1 MSEAFKIPPVMDVA
15 EFLDWD
21 APAPGR
27 WQLVDGEPRMMAP
40 ASLPHNSIL
49 FELGALIRDHFL
61 SHGSPCRIIP
71 TPGVVPR
78 VRADRNFR
86 IPDLGVTCSPEPLD
100 GYDLPNPVLLIEILS
115 PSNQAETWSNV
126 WTYTTIPSVQ
136 EILVLRSS
144 SIRADL
150 LRRRPDGSW
159 PEMPETID
167 ADTLT
172 LASIGFE
179 IALSALYRGT
189 RLAAR

>member
-21 APAPGR
+21 APTPGH
-27 WQLVDGEPRMMAP
+27 WQLVDGEPRAVAP

-61 SHGSPCRIIP
+61 AQGSACRIIP
-71 TPGVVPR
+71 TLGVIPR

-86 IPDLGVTCSPEPLD
+86 IPDLGVTCSPEPLE
-100 GYDLPNPVLLIEILS
+100 GYDLPNPVLLVEILS
-115 PSNQAETWSNV
+115 PSNQSETWGNV

-136 EILVLRSS
+136 EILVIRTS

-150 LRRRPDGSW
+150 LRRRADGSW
-159 PEMPETID
+159 PEVPETI
-167 ADTLT
+167 AGGTLT
-172 LASIGFE
+172 LESIGFQAE
-179 IALSALYRGT
+179 LAALYRGT
-189 RLAAR
+189 RLALG